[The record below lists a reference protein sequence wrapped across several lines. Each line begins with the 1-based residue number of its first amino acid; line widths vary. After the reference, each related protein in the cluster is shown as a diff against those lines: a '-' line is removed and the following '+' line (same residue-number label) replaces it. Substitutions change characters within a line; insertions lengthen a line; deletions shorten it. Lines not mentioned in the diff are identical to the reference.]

1 MESFWILGAGR
12 FGSLALARILQL
24 KKDSQVLIV
33 DRDRR
38 SLRELGEKGV
48 EIIEQDA
55 IDFLLERSGQG
66 PEWVV
71 PAIPIHVAFA
81 WLCRRLG
88 REGRVKPLPVPS
100 IVDHQVPN
108 PMREEANVLYASIA
122 TFRCPDNCDEP
133 VDCCTVTGEPRLANL
148 FDVFRRIEIEGYLIQ
163 VIRSHQLAPGVGGYQ
178 LSILWRLLEEMR
190 STERDVLIATACR
203 CHGVINALRWQP
215 TRK

>member
-163 VIRSHQLAPGVGGYQ
+163 VIRSHQLVPGVGGYQ
-178 LSILWRLLEEMR
+178 LSILWRLLEEVR
-190 STERDVLIATACR
+190 SRERDVLIATACR

>member
-178 LSILWRLLEEMR
+178 LSILWRLLEEVR
-190 STERDVLIATACR
+190 SRERDVLIATACR

>member
-12 FGSLALARILQL
+12 FGSLALARILGL

-38 SLRELGEKGV
+38 SLRELDEKRV

-66 PEWVV
+66 PEWIV

-81 WLCRRLG
+81 WLCRQLG

-100 IVDHQVPN
+100 IIDHQVPN

-148 FDVFRRIEIEGYLIQ
+148 FDVFRQIEIEGYLIK
-163 VIRSHQLAPGVGGYQ
+163 VVRSHQLAPGVGGYQ
-178 LSILWRLLEEMR
+178 LSLLWRLLEEVR
-190 STERDVLIATACR
+190 STKKDVLIATACR
-203 CHGVINALRWQP
+203 CHGVINALRWQ
-215 TRK
+215 TH